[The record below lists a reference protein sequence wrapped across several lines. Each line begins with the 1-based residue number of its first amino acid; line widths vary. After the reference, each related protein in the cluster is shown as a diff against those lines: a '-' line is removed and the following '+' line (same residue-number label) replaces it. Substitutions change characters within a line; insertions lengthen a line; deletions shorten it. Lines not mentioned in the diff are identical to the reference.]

1 MQKNNLLI
9 LVSLILIFTSQIIAQ
24 TPAYNFYFG
33 NLHSHSWYSD
43 GNQDKTPASYPAPVA
58 KAIEY
63 GRTVANNLN
72 FLAVTDHNHN
82 ESLRMTLAYWRA
94 GVIEA
99 DTANKDGVFVGL
111 YGQEWGTLATG
122 KGHSLILG
130 TNKLFGWNPG
140 VYDIYVAKNDYST
153 TAVGLWRQ
161 VSKENGFIYLAHPS
175 SSDFNNLIASPF
187 NTLIDSVLKG
197 VALKSGPAF
206 STNTTQTDPS
216 SSTYES
222 YYHSLLKLGYHVA
235 PSADQDNHNTNF
247 GMSNQQRTVVVAPSL
262 TKSEIL
268 NALRNRRVYASED
281 NNTKVRFEVGA
292 NLMGDIFSTP
302 SPINIRVKV
311 SDATPGDVVSK
322 IEVRYGIPG
331 SGAVPTVLTT
341 VSGMDSLATSVTQP
355 LGSTYYYY
363 IFVQQVDGHRIWTA
377 PMWITAKED
386 QLPVTFGSFTATLN
400 PTGIGVKLEWSTLT
414 EKNNYGFYVQRKK
427 ESDANFQTINSEVI
441 PGAGEPHTY
450 FYIDTT
456 IVEAGD
462 YEYRIVQVDTD
473 SLEHYSSTNKISFGT
488 TGVLENNGLPLDYKL
503 SQNYP
508 NPFNPVTDIKYQVPE
523 YSFVSL
529 RVFDIFGREVQ
540 TLVNDYIQPGYYQV
554 EFDGSNLASGIYYYQ
569 LKTINSKGLMGKMML
584 LK

>member
-161 VSKENGFIYLAHPS
+161 VSKENGFIYLAHPR

-262 TKSEIL
+262 TKSDIL

>member
-363 IFVQQVDGHRIWTA
+363 IFVQQVDGHKIWTA

-400 PTGIGVKLEWSTLT
+400 PTGKGVKLEWSTLT

-427 ESDANFQTINSEVI
+427 ESDANFQTINSDVI
-441 PGAGEPHTY
+441 PGAGEPHIY